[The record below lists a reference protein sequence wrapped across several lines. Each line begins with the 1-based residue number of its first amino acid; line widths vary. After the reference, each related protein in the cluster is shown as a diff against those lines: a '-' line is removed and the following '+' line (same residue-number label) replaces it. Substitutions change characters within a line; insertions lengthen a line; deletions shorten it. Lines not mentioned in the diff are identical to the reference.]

1 MVRDVI
7 LYSALVRVNALH
19 DSDIK
24 LVLDASEEF
33 LRDVWR
39 DINRE
44 KTKLGDSL
52 VIGWHDGPDPDKKA
66 GKPKKKKAKGADI
79 GTGNSAGVT
88 VE

>member
-1 MVRDVI
+1 MPWYATVI

-24 LVLDASEEF
+24 LSSVLDASEEF

-52 VIGWHDGPDPDKKA
+52 VIGPYDYPDPDKGREA
-66 GKPKKKKAKGADI
+66 
-79 GTGNSAGVT
+79 
-88 VE
+88 